1 MTDNNHTMQQILNII
16 EYGTKEPVLNVAE
29 TNKTR
34 DGRVFFDYKDAEAQR
49 VKVLNTM
56 GVHGT
61 KSKVP
66 VEAQGE
72 CTYDGVLVMDQ
83 YVPLK
88 YTLKR
93 SAALEGVVNV
103 VAASEWKPMQPPPRR
118 APKTSKHRLFVRC
131 PWCMEDQPIG
141 RIHQHLGEKPCKA
154 KMAKVYAQKTE
165 EK

>member
-1 MTDNNHTMQQILNII
+1 MDNNHTMRQILNII
-16 EYGTKEPVLNVAE
+16 EYGTKEPVLNAAE

-49 VKVLNTM
+49 VRVLNAM

-88 YTLKR
+88 YTLKQ
-93 SAALEGVVNV
+93 SAALKFDILLKGDGTRG
-103 VAASEWKPMQPPPRR
+103 ATARTG
-118 APKTSKHRLFVRC
+118 KTSKHRLFVRC
-131 PWCMEDQPIG
+131 PWCLEDQPIG
-141 RIHQHLGEKPCKA
+141 RIHQHIGSKPCKA
-154 KMAKVYAQKTE
+154 KMAKVYGGKVAD
-165 EK
+165 